1 MTLIKQ
7 IEVPTPR
14 RNARRSRGGVK
25 TRRKFDCYNKTSSLI
40 LLDQED
46 LQWRQKAKENWLKEG
61 DRNAKYF
68 NTCEL
73 KDKRPIIVI

>member
-14 RNARRSRGGVK
+14 RNARRGGVK
-25 TRRKFDCYNKTSSLI
+25 TRSKFDCYNKTSSLI

-46 LQWRQKAKENWLKEG
+46 LQWRQKAKENWL
-61 DRNAKYF
+61 
-68 NTCEL
+68 
-73 KDKRPIIVI
+73 